1 MDYKHCCVIDAQNR
15 YKTLVL
21 AVNEP
26 DESGDAQEKIQYYTL
41 LGGVRLIDAAPPVI
55 RPYAGADGFIKP
67 VWEGSEWMES
77 ATNEEIAAW
86 EAEHPAP
93 PSPTPSREQ
102 QGLADIALKLAQQ
115 EAAIKQLQQSNSVLM
130 TQLLKM

>member
-41 LGGVRLIDAAPPVI
+41 LEGERLIDAAPPVI